1 MATLRRAVRM
11 VAFVGWTAIA
21 FAVWLAS
28 RLLVPLS
35 RKVAER
41 AHFTILRAWA
51 RGVAR
56 MLGMRVVV
64 NGTPPR
70 GAFFLVANHLS
81 YLDVFALWTIVE
93 GTFLSKA
100 EIARWPVIGMLARSV
115 GTLFVA
121 RERRLDVG
129 AVVERLQSE
138 LDRGRGVIVF
148 PEGTSS
154 AGETVLEFK
163 PSMFEAALRMDVPVR
178 VVALRYE
185 APHGHPAARQSLCWW
200 GDMEFLP
207 HFLGVFALPRF
218 AVHATFAPE
227 PVRATDRKQLAR
239 AAHAATLAV
248 FEPSSTEMNP

>member
-1 MATLRRAVRM
+1 MRLL
-11 VAFVGWTAIA
+11 A
-21 FAVWLAS
+21 FAVWTAFAFVVWVTSRALVLVSRRAADRARAS
-28 RLLVPLS
+28 L
-35 RKVAER
+35 
-41 AHFTILRAWA
+41 LRAWA
-51 RGVAR
+51 RGVAVV
-56 MLGMRVVV
+56 LGMRVVV

-81 YLDVFALWTIVE
+81 YLDVFALWTVVE

-100 EIARWPVIGMLARSV
+100 EIARWPVIGFLARSV
-115 GTLFVA
+115 GTMFVA
-121 RERRLDVG
+121 RDRRLEVG
-129 AVVERLQSE
+129 AVVERLQTE

-154 AGETVLEFK
+154 AGETVLAFK

-185 APHGHPAARQSLCWW
+185 APSGHPAAAQSLCWW
-200 GDMEFLP
+200 GDMDFLP

-218 AVHATFAPE
+218 AVHATFAHE
-227 PVRATDRKQLAR
+227 PVRASDRKQLAR

-248 FEPSSTEMNP
+248 FEPSSIEMNP

>member
-1 MATLRRAVRM
+1 MANLRRGLRLIGFAC
-11 VAFVGWTAIA
+11 WTALG
-21 FAVWLAS
+21 FAVWLATRILGVVS
-28 RLLVPLS
+28 R
-35 RKVAER
+35 RGAER
-41 AHFTILRAWA
+41 AHFAVLRTWA

-56 MLGMRVVV
+56 LLGMRVVV
-64 NGTPPR
+64 QGTPPR

-81 YLDVFALWTIVE
+81 YLDVFALWTVVD

-100 EIARWPVIGMLARSV
+100 EIARWPVIGFLARSV

-121 RERRLDVG
+121 RERRLEVG
-129 AVVERLQSE
+129 AVVQGLQRE

-154 AGETVLEFK
+154 AGETVLAFQ
-163 PSMFEAALRMDVPVR
+163 PSMFEAALRTDVPVH
-178 VVALRYE
+178 VVALRYA
-185 APHGHPAARQSLCWW
+185 APRGQVAAHRSLCWW

-218 AVHATFAPE
+218 AVHATFARE
-227 PVRATDRKQLAR
+227 PVRGDDRKQLAR

-248 FEPSSTEMNP
+248 FEPSSIEMNP